1 MELIDLNNLMAVLE
15 EYGNEVRNLYQDK
28 LIQNDRIATGEL
40 LNNVESQVVVNG
52 QTYEVQLTHLQEYWK
67 YIENGTKPHFPPMDK
82 ILEWIMVKPVL
93 PRPNDD
99 GDLPTPR
106 QLAYLIAREI
116 SENGTEGTHDLQ
128 DAIQEVNAKYRQ
140 RIAEALGHDMEF
152 YIRKVIAL

>member
-1 MELIDLNNLMAVLE
+1 
-15 EYGNEVRNLYQDK
+15 
-28 LIQNDRIATGEL
+28 
-40 LNNVESQVVVNG
+40 
-52 QTYEVQLTHLQEYWK
+52 
-67 YIENGTKPHFPPMDK
+67 MDK

>member
-1 MELIDLNNLMAVLE
+1 MEYTNTIKVLNEFADYLINNYKTELASQ
-15 EYGNEVRNLYQDK
+15 GWSGGKLYNSVK
-28 LIQNDRIATGEL
+28 K
-40 LNNVESQVVVNG
+40 VSVVVG
-52 QTYEVQLTHLQEYWK
+52 DVSTVTLSLEDYWK